1 MKIFQIVDNICF
13 YDITN
18 LCPTIADTVGRY
30 PSTVIFV
37 EAPDCV
43 FEGWG
48 FDESKTGDERF
59 IKPTPPEGWLYDDA
73 TGCFYQ
79 EGAPEPK
86 RIPDEITALKTK
98 NTQLEAKVK
107 ALTESSQ
114 MLEDCLVEMAEI
126 VYA

>member
-1 MKIFQIVDNICF
+1 MKIFQVFNGLCY
-13 YDITN
+13 YDLTQI
-18 LCPTIADTVGRY
+18 CPTLADTFDKY
-30 PSTVIFV
+30 PHSLCFV
-37 EAPDCV
+37 EAPDYV

-79 EGAPEPK
+79 EGAPEPT